1 MKKSTILLSLG
12 LILGSTALAGG
23 AGTPAVK
30 PPAGAAACPT
40 ITQIVASD
48 PQFSTLLT
56 AVQAAGLA
64 DTLSSGSYT
73 VFAPTNAAFAKVP
86 SDTLSNL
93 LNDPAMLRAVLL
105 YHVVPGRVSAKQ
117 VMSLKSAKTANG
129 ANVSVSVMGGKVM
142 INTAM
147 VIKADVCA
155 SNGLVHVIDS
165 VLLPPMAAA
174 PAAAPVAATPAPAPA
189 PAPAAAAPAA
199 PAPATPATPEFNVS
213 NIPATPQPRTSPV
226 PAATT
231 NPAAPAAPADTA
243 APAATT
249 TDTAAAA
256 ATNSSIYDVI
266 AADERFSTLAN
277 FLSDAGLDETLMT
290 GEYTIFAPTNDAFAK
305 LDDNTLAVI
314 ASDTELL
321 KKILLNHVVAGRVPA
336 SQVVTSTQLKSAEGS
351 SLSVTVVGSD
361 VTVGTAKV
369 LATDIA
375 APNGIIHAIDTV
387 LVPADVTI
395 PAPTAVAAD
404 TSATPAP
411 APVAVAPA
419 APAATPA
426 ATTSVATPAV
436 TAPAATPTPAVD
448 TSGGIVATN
457 MTIADVINADARF
470 STLKTL
476 IAQAGGTLNATL
488 ASTGPYTV
496 FLPTNSAFAKVP
508 AATLSQLTSNRE
520 ELTRVLTYHIAKGA
534 FKLADAS
541 GKLTSVNSA
550 PLALPLITAAG
561 TSKIG
566 DSTVLYGDVQ
576 ATNGYINV
584 IDSILM
590 PPAAR

>member
-174 PAAAPVAATPAPAPA
+174 PAAAPVAAAPAPAPA

-199 PAPATPATPEFNVS
+199 PATPEFNVS
-213 NIPATPQPRTSPV
+213 NIPVTPQPRTSPV

-231 NPAAPAAPADTA
+231 NTAAPAAPANTA

-256 ATNSSIYDVI
+256 TNGSIYDVI

-395 PAPTAVAAD
+395 PAPAAVAAD

-411 APVAVAPA
+411 APVTVAPV

-436 TAPAATPTPAVD
+436 TAPAATPAPAAD

-520 ELTRVLTYHIAKGA
+520 ELTRVLTYHIARGA

>member
-64 DTLSSGSYT
+64 DTLSSGNYT

-155 SNGLVHVIDS
+155 RNGLVHVIDS

-174 PAAAPVAATPAPAPA
+174 PAPAPAAAAPAPAPA
-189 PAPAAAAPAA
+189 PAPAATAPAA
-199 PAPATPATPEFNVS
+199 PAPAAPASAEFNVS
-213 NIPATPQPRTSPV
+213 NIPVTPQPRTSPV

-231 NPAAPAAPADTA
+231 NTAAPAAPANTA

-256 ATNSSIYDVI
+256 TNGSIYDVI

-411 APVAVAPA
+411 APVAAAPA
-419 APAATPA
+419 APAAA
-426 ATTSVATPAV
+426 RASAVAGCTIPTIAELV
-436 TAPAATPTPAVD
+436 TAD
-448 TSGGIVATN
+448 SQ
-457 MTIADVINADARF
+457 F
-470 STLKTL
+470 STLLTAVK
-476 IAQAGGTLNATL
+476 AAGLVDTLNGA
-488 ASTGPYTV
+488 GPFTV
-496 FLPTNSAFAKVP
+496 FAPTNDAFAKVP
-508 AATLSQLTSNRE
+508 ADTLKSL
-520 ELTRVLTYHIAKGA
+520 
-534 FKLADAS
+534 LADTAALKNVLLYHVVS
-541 GKLTSVNSA
+541 GKVTADQVVKLTSAPTVNGANVNIAVS
-550 PLALPLITAAG
+550 G
-561 TSKIG
+561 
-566 DSTVLYGDVQ
+566 STVKINNATVIKVDVP
-576 ATNGYINV
+576 ACNGVVHV
-584 IDSILM
+584 IDTVLL
-590 PPAAR
+590 PPAK